1 MAITRDG
8 LYKIYYY
15 IVVVKAGSL
24 MQKEHSGDILHRS
37 IYCSML
43 SRGEQNAVLW
53 VDVKDLSTVGA
64 ILIKA
69 RMYFH
74 FYLFTS

>member
-1 MAITRDG
+1 
-8 LYKIYYY
+8 
-15 IVVVKAGSL
+15 
-24 MQKEHSGDILHRS
+24 MQKEHSGDILRRS

-64 ILIKA
+64 ILIKV

-74 FYLFTS
+74 FYLFLTLNMLFCVTNLTQFPKRG